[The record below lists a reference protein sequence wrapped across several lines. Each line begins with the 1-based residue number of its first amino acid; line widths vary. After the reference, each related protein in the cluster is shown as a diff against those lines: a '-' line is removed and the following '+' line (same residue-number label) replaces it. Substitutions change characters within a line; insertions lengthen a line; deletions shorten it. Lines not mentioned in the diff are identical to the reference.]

1 MADELV
7 PKDMAPNGEFLFFTS
22 ADGNTRVE
30 CRFESDTLWLTQA
43 LIAELYQKDVRTIN
57 EHLLNIY
64 NEQELEQNA
73 TIRNFRIVRQEGE
86 RQVTRALDHY
96 NLEAILAVGY
106 RVRSARGTQFRRWA
120 TQTLQEYLIKGFA
133 MDDQRLKNPAV
144 DQSMVPDY
152 FDEMLERIRDI
163 RASERRVYL
172 RVREIFAMATDYQTN
187 NADTNLFF
195 QSIQNKLHHAT
206 TGMTAAE
213 IIATRVD
220 VAKPNIGL
228 TTFKGDE
235 VRKGDVTI
243 AKNYLSQDEVKE
255 LNRIVTMWL
264 DFAEDQALRR
274 KQVFL
279 KDWNEKLDSFLAFND
294 RDVLKGA
301 GGISKEQAD
310 LKAKN
315 TYDSYQSKR
324 RGLQEK
330 QGQKDGIAALRAMMN
345 KAEDKSKK

>member
-1 MADELV
+1 MTDLV
-7 PKDMAPNGEFLFFTS
+7 PEEQAPNGEFLFFTS
-22 ADGNTRVE
+22 QDGKTRVE

-43 LIAELYQKDVRTIN
+43 LIAQLYQKDVRTIN
-57 EHLLNIY
+57 EHLINIY
-64 NEQELEQNA
+64 KEGEIEQTA
-73 TIRNFRIVRQEGE
+73 TSRNFRIVRQEGQ
-86 RQVTRALDHY
+86 RQVTRSLEHY

-106 RVRSARGTQFRRWA
+106 RVRSQRGTQFRRWA

-133 MDDQRLKNPAV
+133 MDDERLKNPPV

-172 RVREIFAMATDYQTN
+172 RVREIFAMAADYQPN
-187 NADTNLFF
+187 NKDTNVFF

-213 IIATRVD
+213 LISTRVD
-220 VAKPNIGL
+220 AEKPHAGL
-228 TTFKGDE
+228 TSFKGDE
-235 VRKGDVTI
+235 VRKADVTI
-243 AKNYLSQDEVKE
+243 AKNYLTQEEVSE

-279 KDWNEKLDSFLAFND
+279 NDWNEKLDSFLEFND
-294 RDVLKGA
+294 RNVLQGSGRITK
-301 GGISKEQAD
+301 KQAD
-310 LKAKN
+310 QKAKT
-315 TYDSYQSKR
+315 TYENYEAKR
-324 RGLQEK
+324 RSLKEA
-330 QGQKDGIAALRAMMN
+330 QGQKESIAALRALIKN
-345 KAEDKSKK
+345 KKNH